1 MSLALSFLYALY
13 SIDPRSVWKG
23 QLALLLAV
31 VATATV
37 SVIPLNPQS
46 RALRWLKAGGVAGV
60 AAMAVLQFALLVRYL
75 SYPGY
80 LNHAE
85 ANVAAVSWLGWEGYP
100 LYPRLDV
107 GDVYGVAYGPALYQI
122 NGFFLWLFGPSIV
135 ASKILGLTAFT
146 LSQVLSFVTVRRT
159 GAGVAEALTM
169 TAVQC
174 VVLAGFTDQA
184 YVSGVRSDAL
194 LSLTAQTAVLAA
206 TFAPTLLTAAALG
219 LLGGICADLKL
230 HGGLYILP
238 AFVYCLGRSSGI
250 AAGLRLTFVAGAA
263 GAIAFAA
270 PFGPK
275 NVSLLEYYHY
285 FQVVRHR
292 QWQRW
297 LFEQNIVFEVMC
309 LAPLLSIYALF
320 KPKLPRAFIWA
331 AVALVL
337 CMTVMTIPAAE
348 NGAGPH
354 HLLPFL
360 PSVVWA
366 FVVLRRA
373 AVVNPRDLRARGR
386 YEGLTLGLLAALLF
400 GYGPIVIASWRTA
413 LHRIADTPADREA
426 AAEIDK
432 ALDDN
437 PGLRIAVGPGT
448 ASFDAEGLRVIPVFR
463 GNPLPI
469 DPTAWMTS
477 EADGVSDEVV
487 KRAITECR
495 VDLWLLPSSGP
506 LMVMSHLDGRN
517 IFSAE
522 VLADFYATYT
532 RQASGRV
539 FDQWR
544 CTRRGEDLRQPG

>member
-100 LYPRLDV
+100 LYPRLDT

-122 NGFFLWLFGPSIV
+122 NGFFLWLFGPSIG
-135 ASKILGLTAFT
+135 ASKIPGLTAFT
-146 LSQVLSFVTVRRT
+146 LSQVLSFATLRRT
-159 GAGVAEALTM
+159 GAGVAEALVM
-169 TAVQC
+169 TGVQC

-184 YVSGVRSDAL
+184 YVFGVRSDAL
-194 LSLTAQTAVLAA
+194 LFLMAQTAVLAA
-206 TFAPTLLTAAALG
+206 TSAPTMLTAAALG

-230 HGGLYILP
+230 HGALYILP

-250 AAGLRLTFVAGAA
+250 AAGLRLTLVAGVA
-263 GAIAFAA
+263 GAIAFAV
-270 PFGPK
+270 PFGPN

-292 QWQRW
+292 QWLRW
-297 LFEQNIVFEVMC
+297 LFEQNVVFEAMC
-309 LAPLLSIYALF
+309 LAPLLSLYALF
-320 KPKLPRAFIWA
+320 TLKLPRAFVWFV
-331 AVALVL
+331 VALVS
-337 CMTVMTIPAAE
+337 CMTLMTIPAAE

-366 FVVLRRA
+366 FVVVRRA
-373 AVVNPRDLRARGR
+373 AAANLPDLRARGR

-400 GYGPIVIASWRTA
+400 GYGPIVIASWGTA
-413 LHRIADTPADREA
+413 LRRIADTPAIKEA

-469 DPTAWMTS
+469 DATAWMTS
-477 EADGVSDEVV
+477 EADGVSDEIV

-522 VLADFYATYT
+522 TLADFNATYKK
-532 RQASGRV
+532 QLSGQI

-544 CTRRGEDLRQPG
+544 CNWYNDDS